1 MHTFE
6 VWAPKAEKIDVET
19 KGKRYPM
26 SQGDRGWWRVG
37 VPAAEGGTRYCF
49 RVNEGETALPDPR
62 SQFQPE
68 GIHGLSELIDH
79 SKFPWTDTKWQPA
92 PLASALIYE
101 IHVGTFTD
109 EGTFLSAIERLDY
122 LADLGVTHV
131 EVMPVNEFSGSWGWG
146 YDGVDIYAPHH
157 RYGTPDDF
165 KRFIDACHQ
174 RGLAVLLD
182 VVYNHFGPAG
192 NYLSQFGNYLT
203 DRHKTPWGDAVN
215 LDGPGSHEVR
225 KFFYDNAKMW
235 LRDYHIDG
243 LRLDAVHAF
252 VDSSAFHFLEN
263 LSFEVKTLGARLGKY
278 KVLIAE
284 SELNDPRLIMAREA
298 HGYGL
303 DAQWADDLHHTI
315 HTVLT
320 GELNGYYEDYG
331 SLSALAKSLR
341 TPYVFDGTY
350 SPHRER
356 NHGRPPIGLNGH
368 HFVVCI
374 QNHDQVGNRAQ
385 GDRLSHLVSKG
396 NQKIAAALLL
406 TSPYVPLLFQGEE
419 FAASTPFQYF
429 SQHEDPDLGRAVS
442 EGRRSEF
449 KAFGWSPEQVPDPQ
463 LRETFEHS
471 KLNWEEIDEGEH
483 REILDWYR
491 QLIALRRD
499 LGLRDGELSRV
510 RVNFDEEA
518 KWLTMKRGWVE
529 VAVNFAP
536 GRQAVPVSAASSTG
550 RVVCSEGDGYSVRQG
565 AIDLPAES
573 VAILIAES
581 ASQLAPALKSHSAS
595 VTRG

>member
-6 VWAPKAEKIDVET
+6 VWAPKAETIAVEIE
-19 KGKRYPM
+19 GRRFEM
-26 SQGDRGWWRVG
+26 ERCEHGWWRADLDEAG
-37 VPAAEGGTRYCF
+37 PGTRYCF
-49 RVNEGETALPDPR
+49 RIGESEIALPDPR
-62 SQFQPE
+62 SHFQPE
-68 GIHGLSELIDH
+68 GVHGASEIVDH
-79 SKFPWTDTKWQPA
+79 DAFQWTDTNWQPS

-101 IHVGTFTD
+101 LHIGTFTPA
-109 EGTFLSAIERLDY
+109 GTFLAAVERLDY
-122 LADLGVTHV
+122 LAQLGVTHV
-131 EVMPVNEFSGSWGWG
+131 EVMPVNEFSGPWGWG

-165 KRFIDACHQ
+165 KKFIDGCHA

-192 NYLSQFGNYLT
+192 NYLGQFGNYLT

-215 LDGPGSHEVR
+215 LDGRGSHEVR
-225 KFFYDNAKMW
+225 KFFYENAKMW

-263 LSFEVKTLGARLGKY
+263 LSAEVKTLSARIGKY

-331 SLSALAKSLR
+331 SLDALAKSLR
-341 TPYVFDGTY
+341 TPYVYDGTY

-356 NHGRPPIGLNGH
+356 HHGRPPIGLNGH

-374 QNHDQVGNRAQ
+374 QNHDQIGNRAQ
-385 GDRLSHLVSKG
+385 GDRLSRLVSKG
-396 NQKIAAALLL
+396 RVKIAAALLL
-406 TSPYVPLLFQGEE
+406 TSPYVPMLFQGEE

-429 SQHEDPDLGRAVS
+429 SQHEDPQLGRAVS
-442 EGRRSEF
+442 EGRKGEF
-449 KAFGWSPEQVPDPQ
+449 KAFGWSPDEVPDPQ
-463 LRETFEHS
+463 AAETFERS
-471 KLNWEEIDEGEH
+471 KLKWEELDRSEH
-483 REILDWYR
+483 QDILNWYR
-491 QLIALRRD
+491 QLIAIRRD
-499 LGLRDGELSRV
+499 CGLRDGELSRV
-510 RVNFDEEA
+510 RVNYDEKA
-518 KWLTMKRGWVE
+518 KWLTMRRGLVE
-529 VAVNFAP
+529 VAINLAQDT
-536 GRQAVPVSAASSTG
+536 QAVPISTIFSSG
-550 RVVCSEGDGYSVRQG
+550 SRVVCSEGEGWSMRPGLIQ
-565 AIDLPAES
+565 LPADS
-573 VAILIAES
+573 VAILIKESTSPSRRVPKSRS
-581 ASQLAPALKSHSAS
+581 AS
-595 VTRG
+595 GD